1 MVPAISGLER
11 SGLRPGAAAS
21 KERLFA
27 SSRRALG
34 PAGAG
39 AHAAFFVPGRIEV
52 LGKHTDYG
60 GGRSLLCAAE
70 QGLCLVAV
78 ARADRQVTVVNAD
91 TGERA
96 ALALSPDLQPALGHW
111 SNYPATVL
119 RRVARNF
126 PGASTGADI
135 AFASDLPPA
144 SGMSSSSAFM
154 VAVFL
159 AVAALN
165 RLEDA
170 HAYRQAIGG
179 LTDLAGYLGTIENGQ
194 TFGPLAG
201 DTGVG
206 TFGGSEDHTAM
217 LCCRASTLSQYRF
230 APVHFEQDVPMP
242 AGHVFAVAFSGRLA
256 EKTGAALATYNRA
269 SRAAARVLEI
279 WRAASGRPAATLES
293 AIADDGGA
301 ADAIRAAIAASGDA
315 EFGADLLRKRFDQF
329 VLESRTIVP
338 GAAAALGDGDLGRFG
353 ALVDQSQQA
362 VEQWLGN
369 QVPETVCLAR
379 DARRLGA
386 AAASAFGAGFGGS
399 VWALVE
405 GARAEGFLREWR
417 RAYERAHP
425 QPAARAV
432 LFETMA
438 GPAAFRLA

>member
-1 MVPAISGLER
+1 MVPVLAGIEG
-11 SGLRPGAAAS
+11 SGLRPGAASS
-21 KERLFA
+21 KARLFA
-27 SSRRALG
+27 RAHQALG
-34 PAGAG
+34 PSDTGPR
-39 AHAAFFVPGRIEV
+39 AAFFVPGRIEV
-52 LGKHTDYG
+52 LGKHTDYC

-70 QGLCLVAV
+70 QGFCLVAA
-78 ARADRQVTVVNAD
+78 ARGDRQVTVVNAD

-96 ALALSPDLQPALGHW
+96 ALALNPDLQPVLGHW

-126 PGASTGADI
+126 PGASAGADI

-159 AVAALN
+159 SVAAVN
-165 RLEDA
+165 GLETA
-170 HAYRQAIGG
+170 RGYRDAIGG

-201 DTGVG
+201 DKGVG

-230 APVHFEQDVPMP
+230 APVHFEREVPMP

-279 WRAASGRPAATLES
+279 WRAASGRPAGTLES
-293 AIADDGGA
+293 AVTEDDGA
-301 ADAIRAAIAASGDA
+301 ADAIRAAITVSADA
-315 EFGADLLRKRFDQF
+315 EFGPGLLRQRFDQF

-338 GAAAALGDGDLGRFG
+338 GAADALRDGDLARFG
-353 ALVDQSQQA
+353 ALVDRSQQA
-362 VEQWLGN
+362 VEEWLGN
-369 QVPETVCLAR
+369 QVPETVWLAR
-379 DARRLGA
+379 EARRLGA
-386 AAASAFGAGFGGS
+386 AGASAFGAGFGGS

-405 GARAEGFLREWR
+405 AACADGFLGQWQ

-425 QPAARAV
+425 QAAARAV
-432 LFETMA
+432 FFETTA